1 MQLWTPNQPLKNGR
15 FIVEKVL
22 GGGGFGVTYSALE
35 QRTGKLFAIKTLNPI
50 QQSQGDFH
58 EKQEQFVNE
67 ALRLRGCQHPHIV
80 KVHEV
85 IQEVGL
91 WGMVMEYVNGDDLGV
106 YVDKHGHLSEDETL
120 RYINQVGQA
129 LECVHQQGFLHRDIK
144 PNNIILRDA
153 KQEAVLID
161 FGLARKFTIGKTL
174 SMTNSKTE
182 GYAPVEQYERQ
193 GRFGT
198 YTDVYALAA
207 TLYSLL
213 TGRIPI
219 PANYRKDGDI
229 PLKAPKQ
236 FNSDIS
242 DRVNNA
248 IIKGMALEP
257 QDRSQTGREW
267 LELLNPKSHPRQQ
280 IQEIQNLKSSKM
292 DYTRLRDFLA
302 AGKWKEADQETDR
315 VMLAVTGREN
325 WFDYKSIPSFP
336 CEDLRIIDQLWVKY
350 SNRHFGFSV
359 QNRIY
364 QSLGGTRHYDE
375 KIWKGFGD
383 RVGWRNR
390 GNGNWIDYND
400 YVFDMKAPLAHLP
413 ANFSIKGDWGYS
425 ARSSIASRLV
435 DCNI

>member
-15 FIVEKVL
+15 FIVQKVL

-50 QQSQGDFH
+50 QQSQSDFQ

-85 IQEVGL
+85 IQEAGL
-91 WGMVMEYVNGDDLGV
+91 WGMLMEYVNGDDLGV
-106 YVDKHGHLSEDETL
+106 YVDKHGHLSEDEAL

-144 PNNIILRDA
+144 PNNIILRDG

-198 YTDVYALAA
+198 STDVYALAA
-207 TLYSLL
+207 TLSSLL
-213 TGRIPI
+213 TGRTPI
-219 PANYRKDGDI
+219 TANNRKDGDI
-229 PLKAPKQ
+229 PLKAQKK

-242 DRVNNA
+242 DNVNDA
-248 IIKGMALEP
+248 KIKG
-257 QDRSQTGREW
+257 
-267 LELLNPKSHPRQQ
+267 
-280 IQEIQNLKSSKM
+280 I
-292 DYTRLRDFLA
+292 
-302 AGKWKEADQETDR
+302 
-315 VMLAVTGREN
+315 
-325 WFDYKSIPSFP
+325 
-336 CEDLRIIDQLWVKY
+336 
-350 SNRHFGFSV
+350 
-359 QNRIY
+359 
-364 QSLGGTRHYDE
+364 SL
-375 KIWKGFGD
+375 
-383 RVGWRNR
+383 
-390 GNGNWIDYND
+390 
-400 YVFDMKAPLAHLP
+400 
-413 ANFSIKGDWGYS
+413 
-425 ARSSIASRLV
+425 
-435 DCNI
+435 

>member
-15 FIVEKVL
+15 FIVQKVL

-35 QRTGKLFAIKTLNPI
+35 QSTGKLFAIKTLNPI
-50 QQSQGDFH
+50 QQSQGDFQ

-80 KVHEV
+80 KVYEV
-85 IQEVGL
+85 IQEAGL

-106 YVDKHGHLSEDETL
+106 YVDKHGHLSEDEAL

-144 PNNIILRDA
+144 PNNIILRDG

-161 FGLARKFTIGKTL
+161 FGLAREFTIGKTL

-207 TLYSLL
+207 TLSSLL
-213 TGRIPI
+213 TGRTPI

-242 DRVNNA
+242 DKVNNA

-257 QDRSQTGREW
+257 QDRPQTVREW
-267 LELLNPKSHPRQQ
+267 LELLKPSPKSQ
-280 IQEIQNLKSSKM
+280 IQNLKSSKM
-292 DYTRLRDFLA
+292 DYTRLSDLLA
-302 AGKWKEADQETDR
+302 AGEWKAADQETNR
-315 VMLAVTGREN
+315 VMLAVAGREKAGWLN
-325 WFDYKSIPSFP
+325 SESMHSFP

-350 SNRHFGFSV
+350 SNAHFGFSV
-359 QNRIY
+359 QKRIY
-364 QSLGGTRHYDE
+364 QSLGGTRHYDSE
-375 KIWKGFGD
+375 IWEAFGD
-383 RVGWRNR
+383 RVGWRNTDR
-390 GNGNWIDYND
+390 WIMIKDA
-400 YVFDMKAPLAHLP
+400 VFGMEAPLAHLP
-413 ANFSIKGDWGYS
+413 FVKDTFSL
-425 ARSSIASRLV
+425 ASRLV